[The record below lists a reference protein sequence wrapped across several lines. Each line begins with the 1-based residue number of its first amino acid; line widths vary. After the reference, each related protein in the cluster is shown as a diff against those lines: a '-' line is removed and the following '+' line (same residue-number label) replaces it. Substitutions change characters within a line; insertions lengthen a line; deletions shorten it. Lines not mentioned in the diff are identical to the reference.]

1 MSDTKLANYPARL
14 GDVQL
19 QMCDH
24 TGPTSYAVGGETL
37 GTLNNMTGIAVLG
50 LGSIDGIWG
59 SGSYSISGN
68 YWVQAVLLGKGSRK
82 TWKLVWNLQN
92 ASVAVI
98 PITPGASPF
107 AYTALAEGL
116 VTVVGGTVSAISITR
131 GATVV
136 PTGVTAG
143 SFPVSQGDIVTVTYS
158 VVPTSMN
165 FIPSGTDT
173 EVNAGTNLSAETV
186 RIGYLGR

>member
-1 MSDTKLANYPARL
+1 MADTKLPNYPARL

-24 TGPTSYAVGGETL
+24 TGPASYAVGGETL
-37 GTLNNMTGIAVLG
+37 GAINNMTGITALG

-92 ASVAVI
+92 ASVTAVA
-98 PITPGASPF
+98 ITVSASPF
-107 AYTALAEGL
+107 AYTALAEGTA
-116 VTVVGGTVSAISITR
+116 TVSGGTVSAISITR

-143 SFPVSQGDIVTVTYS
+143 VFPLSQGDIITVTYS
-158 VVPTSMN
+158 GLPTMN

-173 EVNAGTNLSAETV
+173 EVNSGSNLSAETV

>member
-1 MSDTKLANYPARL
+1 MADTKLPNYPARL

-24 TGPTSYAVGGETL
+24 TGPASYSVGGETL
-37 GTLNNMTGIAVLG
+37 GAINNMTGITALG
-50 LGSIDGIWG
+50 LGSLDGIWG

-68 YWVQAVLLGKGSRK
+68 YWIQAVLLGKGSRK

-92 ASVAVI
+92 ASVTAVA
-98 PITPGASPF
+98 ITVGASPF
-107 AYTALAEGL
+107 AYTALAEGT
-116 VTVVGGTVSAISITR
+116 VTVSGGTVSAISITR

-143 SFPVSQGDIVTVTYS
+143 VFPLSQGDIITVTYS
-158 VVPTSMN
+158 VLPTMN

-173 EVNAGTNLSAETV
+173 EVNAGTNLSGETV